1 MTTGPDLAE
10 VMNSV
15 MVERSIIFCVL
26 RPIIII
32 SGIFGNIFSLIVLW
46 RMNESTTSS
55 KFFNGLAVADTMTL
69 CARGI
74 EMVFVWGE
82 LFWPNTSWRLNS
94 FPFFKL
100 SLLSERISKSITVA
114 IVIDRVVAV
123 TRPFK
128 YKILCRPMR
137 TSIIIA
143 MCYIFMASTSIV
155 NVVKVF
161 IFDYNTQGN
170 RTVSVINDKFRI
182 YFVTQIA
189 NSAPNFLHF
198 LFNRFVCDISPI
210 PLVMIFNVI
219 IIIWLRKDK
228 IIKSSVDDTQ
238 KQQRRYQERQLTK
251 LLLTISL
258 LFLVLCGPLEIYS
271 FLVLSGILQMGISKM
286 GILLPEV
293 LTTLSLVNSAIN
305 FIVYTLM
312 NKKYREEFLKMLSC
326 FKPRDRISNGSGK
339 NEVIQR
345 KKLPNK

>member
-1 MTTGPDLAE
+1 
-10 VMNSV
+10 
-15 MVERSIIFCVL
+15 
-26 RPIIII
+26 
-32 SGIFGNIFSLIVLW
+32 
-46 RMNESTTSS
+46 
-55 KFFNGLAVADTMTL
+55 
-69 CARGI
+69 
-74 EMVFVWGE
+74 
-82 LFWPNTSWRLNS
+82 
-94 FPFFKL
+94 
-100 SLLSERISKSITVA
+100 
-114 IVIDRVVAV
+114 
-123 TRPFK
+123 
-128 YKILCRPMR
+128 
-137 TSIIIA
+137 
-143 MCYIFMASTSIV
+143 MALTSIV

-161 IFDYNTQGN
+161 IFDYNTQAN

-210 PLVMIFNVI
+210 PLVMIGNVI

-228 IIKSSVDDTQ
+228 IIKSTIDDNQ
-238 KQQRRYQERQLTK
+238 KQQRKYQERQLTK

-271 FLVLSGILQMGISKM
+271 FLVLSGILQMRISKM

-326 FKPRDRISNGSGK
+326 FKPRDGISNCSGK